1 MAPEFNTTEDLQ
13 NQLRRIEELMSHH
26 VALEQQVAAQD
37 SVWHLKKEVTVAH
50 VLSTI
55 GIVGLVLTSWFSLS
69 ASVAAIEMRT
79 EKITDSRVSVVEA
92 EVEASTEYMRENFR
106 TINSSLAVINQKLDT
121 LEERSIE
128 NRPRE

>member
-1 MAPEFNTTEDLQ
+1 MTPEFSTTEDLQ

-26 VALEQQVAAQD
+26 VALEKQVAAQD

-50 VLSTI
+50 VLSTV
-55 GIVGLVLTSWFSLS
+55 GIVGLVITSWFSLS